1 MRGGR
6 GSSTGAATLA
16 RADINRV
23 QTSARWRRHGV
34 SDAGVREMARRAQ
47 IGMMLAAVFG
57 GRRDRSAT
65 R

>member
-1 MRGGR
+1 
-6 GSSTGAATLA
+6 
-16 RADINRV
+16 
-23 QTSARWRRHGV
+23 
-34 SDAGVREMARRAQ
+34 MARRAQ

>member
-1 MRGGR
+1 
-6 GSSTGAATLA
+6 
-16 RADINRV
+16 V